1 MFFGNLS
8 LDDAEGAVL
17 AHSLRTRRGMLKK
30 GRVLSAG
37 DIAALREAGF
47 ATVLAARIGNDDLAE
62 DEAAHSV
69 ALALA
74 GPGVRASR
82 AATGRCNLHATGHG
96 LLAFDASRIDRL
108 NLIDPA
114 ITVATLMPFT
124 PVDPEQMVATVKIIP
139 FAAPRRA
146 VDAVRAAA
154 KDGGAPLRVAPFR
167 AVTGGLVLTRLPG
180 TKEPVLDGRSDAMR
194 ARLAGL
200 GSRLGEEI
208 RCDHDVDSV
217 AAAIAELGRRGCD
230 FLFVFGASAITDVR
244 DVIPAAVVRNGG
256 RIVHFGM
263 PVDPGNLL
271 LLARLGDTPVLGLPG
286 CARSA
291 KLNGVDFVLQRILAG
306 FDVTAADIMRM
317 GVGGLLV
324 DVPERP
330 LPRAE
335 AVPPEPA
342 DVRATPPRVTAVVLA
357 AGRSSRMQGP
367 NKLLATVDGEPI
379 ITRVVR
385 AALLSKAA
393 EVVVVAGHDAG
404 RVRAALPADPKL
416 TVVENPDYAQGLS
429 TSLRRGLAA
438 VPASSDG
445 AIICLGDMPR
455 ITARHIDT
463 LIAAF
468 APMGAGAICVPVHDG
483 KRGNPVLFA
492 RRYFDEMRAASGD
505 SGAKH
510 LIGAH
515 ADHVHEVAIDDD
527 AIFADLDTPAD
538 LAAFRARDA

>member
-1 MFFGNLS
+1 MFFGNLL
-8 LDDAEGAVL
+8 LDEAEGAVL
-17 AHSLRTRRGMLKK
+17 AHSLRTRRGVLKK

-47 ATVLAARIGNDDLAE
+47 AAVLAARIGADDLAE
-62 DEAAHSV
+62 DEAAHAVASV
-69 ALALA
+69 LA
-74 GPGVRASR
+74 GPGVRISR

-96 LLAFDASRIDRL
+96 LLAFDATRIDRL

-114 ITVATLMPFT
+114 ITIATAMPFT

-139 FAAPRRA
+139 FAASRRA

-154 KDGGAPLRVAPFR
+154 ETADARLRVTPFR
-167 AVTGGLVLTRLPG
+167 AWLAGLVLTRLPG
-180 TKEPVLDGRSDAMR
+180 TKESVLDGRSDAMR

-200 GSRLGEEI
+200 GSRLGHEI
-208 RCDHDVDSV
+208 RCDHDIESV
-217 AAAIAELGRRGCD
+217 AAAIADLARRGCD
-230 FLFVFGASAITDVR
+230 ILFVFGASAITDVR
-244 DVIPAAVVRNGG
+244 DVIPAAVVQNGG
-256 RIVHFGM
+256 RIIHFGM

-291 KLNGVDFVLQRILAG
+291 KLNGVDFVLQRIVAG
-306 FDVTAADIMRM
+306 LDVTAADIMRM

-335 AVPPEPA
+335 AVPPEPT
-342 DVRATPPRVTAVVLA
+342 VRPDSAPRVTAVVLA

-367 NKLLATVDGEPI
+367 NKLLAMVDGEPI
-379 ITRVVR
+379 IARVVR
-385 AALLSKAA
+385 AALLSQVDD
-393 EVVVVAGHDAG
+393 VVVVAGHDAD

-416 TVVENPDYAQGLS
+416 TVVENPDYALGLS
-429 TSLRRGLAA
+429 TSLRRGIAA

-468 APMGAGAICVPVHDG
+468 VPASGHTICVPVHDG

-510 LIGAH
+510 LIGTH
-515 ADHVHEVAIDDD
+515 ADHVHDVAFDDD